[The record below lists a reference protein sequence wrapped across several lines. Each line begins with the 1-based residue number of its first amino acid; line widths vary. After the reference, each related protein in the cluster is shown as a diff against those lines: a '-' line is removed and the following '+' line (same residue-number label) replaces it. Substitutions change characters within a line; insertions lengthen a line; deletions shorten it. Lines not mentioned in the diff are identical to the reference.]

1 MKKDSSRLFWVSYAD
16 LMTALFIIVLS
27 LFILS
32 YKMFKT
38 RAAALETTEEELRVR
53 SLEIDAQSQA
63 LEELKRRLSEE
74 EMFASSLIQDLN
86 QERARLIV
94 MEEEYK
100 KLQEIQKA
108 IESLDPRYFV
118 YQPAY
123 KRHVLR
129 TQVQFPKGQSN
140 IPLSYEI
147 TLLQAGRAL
156 QRLVDKLEPND
167 NVKYLLV
174 IEGMASQDKYSRNYE
189 LSYERAL
196 SLFRLWETK
205 GLNFDPNRVEV
216 MISGS
221 GEGGVGRDMVDESKN
236 QRFLIQIIPKIGE
249 LKAINY
255 EEIEVD
261 SVLQQQ
267 SPINNSD
274 N

>member
-16 LMTALFIIVLS
+16 LMTALFIIALA
-27 LFILS
+27 LFVLS
-32 YKMFKT
+32 YKMFKV
-38 RAAALETTEEELRVR
+38 RASALETTEEELRVR
-53 SLEIDAQSQA
+53 SLELNEQSQA

-74 EMFASSLIQDLN
+74 ELYASSLIQDLN
-86 QERARLIV
+86 TERARLIV

-129 TQVQFPKGQSN
+129 TQVQFPKGQSL
-140 IPLSYEI
+140 IPETYEN

-156 QRLVDKLEPND
+156 GGLVDKLEPND

-174 IEGMASQDKYSRNYE
+174 IEGMASQDSYSRNYE

-196 SLFRLWETK
+196 SLYRLWEEK
-205 GLNFDPNRVEV
+205 GLQFDPNRVEV

-221 GEGGVGRDMVDESKN
+221 GEGGVGRDLTDETRN

-255 EEIEVD
+255 DAIEAD
-261 SVLQQQ
+261 SILR
-267 SPINNSD
+267 SN
-274 N
+274 

>member
-16 LMTALFIIVLS
+16 LMTALFIIVLA

-32 YKMFKT
+32 YKMFKV

-53 SLEIDAQSQA
+53 SLEIDGQAQA
-63 LEELKRRLSEE
+63 LEELQRRLSEE

-86 QERARLIV
+86 QERARLTV

-129 TQVQFPKGQSN
+129 TQVQFPKGQN
-140 IPLSYEI
+140 AIPPSYEI

-156 QRLVDKLEPND
+156 EGLVDKLDPD
-167 NVKYLLV
+167 GNVKYLLV
-174 IEGMASQDKYSRNYE
+174 IEGMASSDSYSRNYE

-196 SLFRLWETK
+196 SLFRLWEQK

-221 GEGGVGRDMVDESKN
+221 GEGGVGRDLVDESKN

-255 EEIEVD
+255 DEIEAD
-261 SVLQQQ
+261 SVLQ
-267 SPINNSD
+267 SSNP
-274 N
+274 